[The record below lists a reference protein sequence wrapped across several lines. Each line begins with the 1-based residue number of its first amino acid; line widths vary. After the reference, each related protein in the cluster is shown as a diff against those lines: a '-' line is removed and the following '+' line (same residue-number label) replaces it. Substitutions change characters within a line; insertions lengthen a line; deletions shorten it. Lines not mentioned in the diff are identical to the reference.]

1 MGRTLVATTF
11 HPAAASHPEHTR
23 TPILGGLM
31 FRSTTLSAVAL
42 LGAALLAPTGASAAG
57 ETCHGQPATIVG
69 APGTFT
75 LVGTEGPDVI
85 VTNGSME
92 LDALGGDDLVCV
104 TVRPAQVVA
113 GDGDDVVDTTG
124 ITQAGGSTYLGAGS
138 DRFVGGAARDAV
150 YAGAGSPGS
159 SDMVDT
165 ERDVIATGPAAGS
178 GIIDRDGV
186 TSGQAGQ
193 PNADVIR
200 MDNGGVSWRG
210 VPADGAVIDGGSGSS
225 IGLDVTAT
233 DAVAIDTRSQTVAFG
248 AGPRLSMSGFTGFY
262 VLAKD
267 GPASFDFVG
276 SDRDEELTMEFWD
289 AAPHTVDM
297 GAGDDDV
304 HYYSYGSRAAAGASY
319 TGGAGRDELELT
331 LPDEVDLD
339 LDLRRGRLALGP
351 KGRAVAVPA
360 TGFEDA
366 TLMAEDIE
374 VVGTD
379 DANEVYVYACRA
391 RVDGRK
397 GRDRLLTFDTVMD
410 EGLRCKGARATF
422 LGGRGHD
429 HLEGTRGRDR
439 LFGGRG
445 NDVMEGDPGRD
456 LLVGGPGRDK
466 ARGGQG
472 RDTCDAERTRSCEV
486 RR

>member
-1 MGRTLVATTF
+1 MLRTTVLPVLS
-11 HPAAASHPEHTR
+11 AAAL
-23 TPILGGLM
+23 IGL
-31 FRSTTLSAVAL
+31 AVM
-42 LGAALLAPTGASAAG
+42 APTSASAAG
-57 ETCHGQPATIVG
+57 ETCQGQAATIVG

-75 LVGTEGPDVI
+75 LTGTEGPDVI

-104 TVRPAQVVA
+104 TVRGAQVLA

-124 ITQAGGSTYLGAGS
+124 VTRLSGTTYLGAGS
-138 DRFVGGAARDAV
+138 DRFVGGSARDTV
-150 YAGAGSPGS
+150 YSGAASPGS
-159 SDMVDT
+159 LDMADT
-165 ERDVIATGPAAGS
+165 ERDVIDTGPAAGT

-200 MDNGGVSWRG
+200 MDNGGLSWRG
-210 VPADGAVIDGGSGSS
+210 VPAGGAVVDGRSGSS
-225 IGLDVTAT
+225 LGLQVAATEAVTI
-233 DAVAIDTRSQTVAFG
+233 DASSQTVSFG
-248 AGPRLSMSGFTGFY
+248 TGPALMMSGFTDFY
-262 VLAKD
+262 VLAPD

-276 SDRDEELTMEFWD
+276 SDRDEELTMEFWK
-289 AAPHTVDM
+289 ATPHTVDM
-297 GAGDDDV
+297 GAGDDRV
-304 HYYSYGSRAAAGASY
+304 HYYSYGRRAASGASY
-319 TGGAGRDELELT
+319 TGGPGRDELELT

-351 KGRAVAVPA
+351 RNNDVTVPA

-366 TLMAEDIE
+366 TIMAEDVE
-374 VVGTD
+374 VRGTD
-379 DANEVYVYACRA
+379 EANEVYVYACRA

-410 EGLRCKGARATF
+410 EGLRCKGARVTF

-429 HLEGTRGRDR
+429 RLEGTRGGDR

-445 NDVMEGDPGRD
+445 NDEMSGASGRD
-456 LLVGGPGRDK
+456 LLAGGPGRDI
-466 ARGGQG
+466 ADGGSG
-472 RDTCDAERTRSCEV
+472 RDTCSAERMKRCEV